1 MPDADPAALRT
12 EIRRLRDEAATTRQR
27 AKRADTL
34 AERLVQALAANG
46 RRLADPTD
54 LAFSADLLDGDG
66 LPDPAKVEAAVEA
79 LLTAKPHL
87 ASRTPR
93 GDVSQGP
100 QGDPVEP
107 GLLDLMR

>member
-1 MPDADPAALRT
+1 MPDATPEALRA
-12 EIRRLRDEAATTRQR
+12 EVRKLRDEAAEARVKG
-27 AKRADTL
+27 KRADTL
-34 AERLVQALAANG
+34 AERLVSALAANT

-54 LAFSADLLDGDG
+54 LAVTADLDDADG
-66 LPDPAKVEAAVEA
+66 LPDAGKVTAAVEA

-93 GDVSQGP
+93 GDVGQGT
-100 QGDPVEP
+100 QGESPSP